1 MSYKLTIRSRD
12 DEPVYTRLVAA
23 QLAQVSLDFLS
34 LCEAEGL
41 IQVQGMA
48 GGGQGYSVAGIRHL
62 VLIQRLHEDVGLD
75 LPAVEVT
82 LNLRRQVLDL
92 MAQIEELERRMAQRE
107 QELLDEIGWLRRRL
121 AVEADWRW

>member
-12 DEPVYTRLVAA
+12 DEPVYTRLVAV
-23 QLAQVSLDFLS
+23 QLAQVSLDFLC
-34 LCEAEGL
+34 LCEEEGL

-48 GGGQGYSVAGIRHL
+48 GGGQGYSVADIRHL
-62 VLIQRLHEDVGLD
+62 VRIHRLHEDVGLD

-92 MAQIEELERRMAQRE
+92 MAQIEELEQRMAQRE
-107 QELLDEIGWLRRRL
+107 QELLDEIGRLRRRL

>member
-1 MSYKLTIRSRD
+1 MSYKLAIRSRD

-23 QLAQVSLDFLS
+23 QLAQVSLDFLC

-62 VLIQRLHEDVGLD
+62 FRIHRLHEDVGLD

>member
-1 MSYKLTIRSRD
+1 MSYKLAIRSRD
-12 DEPVYTRLVAA
+12 DEPAYTRLVAA
-23 QLAQVSLDFLS
+23 QMAQVSLHFLC
-34 LCEAEGL
+34 LCEEESL

-48 GGGQGYSVAGIRHL
+48 GGGQGYSVADIRHL
-62 VLIQRLHEDVGLD
+62 VRIRRLHEDVGLD

-107 QELLDEIGWLRRRL
+107 QELLDEIGRLRRRL

>member
-23 QLAQVSLDFLS
+23 QLAQVSLDFLC
-34 LCEAEGL
+34 LCEEEGL

-48 GGGQGYSVAGIRHL
+48 GGGQGYSVADIRHL
-62 VLIQRLHEDVGLD
+62 VRIHRLHEDVGLD

-107 QELLDEIGWLRRRL
+107 QELLDEIGRLRRRQ

>member
-23 QLAQVSLDFLS
+23 QLAQVSLDFLC
-34 LCEAEGL
+34 LCEKEGL
-41 IQVQGMA
+41 IQLQGRT
-48 GGGQGYSVAGIRHL
+48 GGGQGYSVADIRHL
-62 VLIQRLHEDVGLD
+62 VRIYRLHEDVGLD

>member
-12 DEPVYTRLVAA
+12 DQPVYTRLVAA
-23 QLAQVSLDFLS
+23 QLAQVSLDFLC
-34 LCEAEGL
+34 LCEEEGL

-107 QELLDEIGWLRRRL
+107 QELLDEIGELRRRL

>member
-12 DEPVYTRLVAA
+12 DQPVYTRLVAA
-23 QLAQVSLDFLS
+23 QLAQVSLDFLC
-34 LCEAEGL
+34 LCEEEGL

-48 GGGQGYSVAGIRHL
+48 GGGQGYSVADIRHL
-62 VLIQRLHEDVGLD
+62 VRIRRLHEDVGLD

-107 QELLDEIGWLRRRL
+107 QE
-121 AVEADWRW
+121 

>member
-23 QLAQVSLDFLS
+23 QLAQVSLDFLC
-34 LCEAEGL
+34 LCEEEGL

-62 VLIQRLHEDVGLD
+62 VRIQRLHEDVGLD

-107 QELLDEIGWLRRRL
+107 QELLDEIGELRRRL